1 MLLILFDII
10 LFIFRII
17 FNLLKFIIKI
27 TIGILAFILTKS
39 FLRFPFLLFT
49 IGFLLHINFNTL
61 ATIYFLYLA
70 HLCAL
75 KFNIYNKIYID
86 LSYCFNKL
94 HNCHKVYHCLKSLKN
109 ESIVLNNLHLEDND
123 EESCYI
129 DDLVITNSCVFIIK
143 TLNYPYDDF
152 LKTKYFNKDKLNNE
166 SLNNDYVL
174 DNNILNKLSN
184 ECIKCYNILSAILSF
199 DIPITNVIALP
210 QDKFVVAQ
218 TKDINTSIVN
228 AKDLPYF
235 IKNNISKNNK
245 YSPLEIK
252 ELLLQNKSWS
262 FDIVFNK
269 LFNFI
274 NHSKLIILFTLTFII
289 FYYIYITFVTYIFF
303 KLVRSL

>member
-1 MLLILFDII
+1 MLIILFDII
-10 LFIFRII
+10 LFIFRI
-17 FNLLKFIIKI
+17 
-27 TIGILAFILTKS
+27 ILTKS

-61 ATIYFLYLA
+61 ATIYFLYLV

-123 EESCYI
+123 EDSCYI
-129 DDLVITNSCVFIIK
+129 DDLV
-143 TLNYPYDDF
+143 
-152 LKTKYFNKDKLNNE
+152 KTKYFNKYKLNNE
-166 SLNNDYVL
+166 SCNNDYVL

-184 ECIKCYNILSAILSF
+184 ECIKCYNILSEILSF